1 MFQPLD
7 IFATDIDG
15 ALIWRGTAPDFVA
28 AKRFI
33 QKLECSSPREFV
45 ILNQRTGQRQ
55 RIKVVSEQ
63 PLPQKTTPHVVPPI
77 QKQTQTPQL

>member
-7 IFATDIDG
+7 IFSTDRDG
-15 ALIWRGTAPDFVA
+15 VLIWRGTAADFVA

-33 QKLECSSPREFV
+33 QKLECTSPREFL

-55 RIKVVSEQ
+55 RIQVVSEQ
-63 PLPQKTTPHVVPPI
+63 PLFQKTTPYVEVRLPNLRPSI
-77 QKQTQTPQL
+77 R